1 MCKGAGFVH
10 PYVGGKVVYRQAIPC
25 REPGCLA
32 GIIQNGVRGE
42 ARDQT
47 FLNFEPQTGAK
58 KALNAAH
65 ELAFGRSEF
74 VWLLLYGGPGCGK
87 THLCNAMIKEVRER
101 GWEAKLIMAADLFSM
116 LRQAIS
122 ENRTDEVLTKLK
134 ELFFLVID
142 DYGVEYGSNWEEAK
156 FDELMTSRY
165 SRGLPTVVTTNK
177 DFEALPDRIK
187 SRFKD
192 KRMSQA
198 VYNSAPDYRGRR

>member
-1 MCKGAGFVH
+1 MSG
-10 PYVGGKVVYRQAIPC
+10 VV
-25 REPGCLA
+25 
-32 GIIQNGVRGE
+32 GE
-42 ARDQT
+42 ARVQT
-47 FLNFEPQTGAK
+47 FLNFEAVVGSK
-58 KALNAAH
+58 KALTAAQA
-65 ELAFGRSEF
+65 LALGQSDF
-74 VWLLLYGGPGCGK
+74 VWLLLYGGTGCGK
-87 THLCNAMIKEVRER
+87 THLCNAMMKEVRER
-101 GWEAKLIMAADLFSM
+101 GWEAKLYMAADLFSL

-122 ENRTDEVLTKLK
+122 DNRTDDVLTKLK

-165 SRGLPTVVTTNK
+165 ARGLPTVVTTNK

-192 KRMSQA
+192 KRMSRA